1 VWLLDQP
8 GVTLARETKKT
19 LFLSQETNAL
29 RRAFTSTVIKA
40 ALTGE
45 GAMEEFKISPR
56 GENRLNKVT
65 SAISMSLDA
74 FVAGANQSLEKPFG
88 DIPEDLLHHWM
99 FDEPEKHQAEI
110 NALTDA
116 GAFIM
121 GSNMFGPK
129 PKRESNDWKGWP
141 QWGDNPPYHAPVF
154 VLSQKQRDPIAM
166 EGGTTYFFVAD
177 GIEAALSR
185 AKEVAG
191 ERNVAIMGGA
201 NTINQYLAAGL
212 LDELWLHIVP
222 VTIGSGA
229 RLFEGVPAI
238 ELEPFEISGTK
249 LVTHIRYRVVKK

>member
-1 VWLLDQP
+1 
-8 GVTLARETKKT
+8 
-19 LFLSQETNAL
+19 
-29 RRAFTSTVIKA
+29 
-40 ALTGE
+40 
-45 GAMEEFKISPR
+45 MEEFKISPR

-99 FDEPEKHQAEI
+99 FDESEKHQAEI